1 MKNKV
6 IILIVSTVFIGILV
20 LASVI
25 VNKLSNDMFLDTGV
39 SGDNME
45 NNNEEEEK
53 MSILEVTNENF
64 EEEVLNSEKTVL
76 VDFYADWCG
85 PCKMMAP
92 VVEKIASENADIKV
106 RKINIDNEEELAI
119 KYRVVSIP
127 TFLVIKNG
135 EEVNRIVGAVDKA
148 ELEEAIK
155 WII

>member
-6 IILIVSTVFIGILV
+6 IILVVSIVFIGILV
-20 LASVI
+20 LASI
-25 VNKLSNDMFLDTGV
+25 TVNKFSNDMFLDTGV

-92 VVEKIASENADIKV
+92 VVEKIASETVDIKV

-155 WII
+155 

>member
-1 MKNKV
+1 MKNKG
-6 IILIVSTVFIGILV
+6 IILVVSIVFVGILV
-20 LASVI
+20 LASVT
-25 VNKLSNDMFLDTGV
+25 VNKLSNDMVLDTGV

-155 WII
+155 

>member
-6 IILIVSTVFIGILV
+6 IILVVSIVFIGILV
-20 LASVI
+20 LASVT

-85 PCKMMAP
+85 PCQMMAP

-155 WII
+155 

>member
-6 IILIVSTVFIGILV
+6 IILVVSIVFIGILV

-155 WII
+155 

>member
-155 WII
+155 

>member
-1 MKNKV
+1 
-6 IILIVSTVFIGILV
+6 
-20 LASVI
+20 
-25 VNKLSNDMFLDTGV
+25 MFLDTGV

-64 EEEVLNSEKTVL
+64 EEEVLNSEKAVL

-92 VVEKIASENADIKV
+92 VVEKIASENADVKV

-155 WII
+155 

>member
-6 IILIVSTVFIGILV
+6 IILVVSIVFIGILV
-20 LASVI
+20 LASI
-25 VNKLSNDMFLDTGV
+25 TVNKFSNDMFLDTGV

-155 WII
+155 

>member
-1 MKNKV
+1 
-6 IILIVSTVFIGILV
+6 
-20 LASVI
+20 
-25 VNKLSNDMFLDTGV
+25 
-39 SGDNME
+39 ME

-106 RKINIDNEEELAI
+106 RKI
-119 KYRVVSIP
+119 
-127 TFLVIKNG
+127 
-135 EEVNRIVGAVDKA
+135 
-148 ELEEAIK
+148 
-155 WII
+155 

>member
-20 LASVI
+20 LASVT
-25 VNKLSNDMFLDTGV
+25 VNKLSKNMFLDTGV
-39 SGDNME
+39 SGENME

-64 EEEVLNSEKTVL
+64 EEEVLNSEKTVS
-76 VDFYADWCG
+76 VDFYAEWCG
-85 PCKMMAP
+85 PCLMMAP

-155 WII
+155 

>member
-6 IILIVSTVFIGILV
+6 IILIVSIVFIGILV

-92 VVEKIASENADIKV
+92 VVEKIASENVDIKV

-155 WII
+155 

>member
-6 IILIVSTVFIGILV
+6 IILVVSIVFIGILV
-20 LASVI
+20 LASVT
-25 VNKLSNDMFLDTGV
+25 VNKLSKNMFLDTGV
-39 SGDNME
+39 SGENME

-92 VVEKIASENADIKV
+92 VVEKIASENADVKV

-155 WII
+155 

>member
-6 IILIVSTVFIGILV
+6 IILVVSIVFIGILV
-20 LASVI
+20 LASI
-25 VNKLSNDMFLDTGV
+25 TVNKFSNDMFLDTGV

-92 VVEKIASENADIKV
+92 VVEKIASENVDIKV

-155 WII
+155 